1 MTTKKPSKGGSKSRS
16 QAPKKGAKA
25 GAARTTKPG
34 KPLPGWFPEL
44 NEGGAPPR
52 GRKVRSAD
60 AAAPGPAPGRKLP
73 PTGKV
78 IDDPYAAREAEK
90 YEQPIASREAILALL
105 ERCEGP
111 QTAEELG
118 ARLGLTAPRHGP

>member
-1 MTTKKPSKGGSKSRS
+1 MTTKKPSKGGSTSRS

-44 NEGGAPPR
+44 NESGAPPR

-60 AAAPGPAPGRKLP
+60 APGPAPGRKLP

-78 IDDPYAAREAEK
+78 GFLGDEQAGSRLHARAERLRLRNLPGV
-90 YEQPIASREAILALL
+90 QPVVDLFELRGQLKL
-105 ERCEGP
+105 E
-111 QTAEELG
+111 T
-118 ARLGLTAPRHGP
+118 GLVD